1 MDYSAIIEAAVE
13 VLSCDVPLKERIA
26 ARVKHVIVDE
36 YQDLNPIQEAV
47 VWLLHELGAK
57 VCVVG
62 DDDQTIYQWRG
73 SSVQGILT
81 FAKRYPAVTTVKLEE
96 NFRSSTGIVETA
108 RPFIEQNTE
117 RLQKKM
123 QPTNAQDFE
132 EGDIVA
138 LSFADPDQEA
148 AYIAQSLQA
157 LRGVAIKEPT
167 KDDPDHRRGISWSD
181 MAILLRSVRANGEPI
196 TRALDAAGIP
206 YVVAGMNNLFGTPKR
221 RRRDNCSTSWQT
233 ELASMPLH

>member
-1 MDYSAIIEAAVE
+1 
-13 VLSCDVPLKERIA
+13 
-26 ARVKHVIVDE
+26 
-36 YQDLNPIQEAV
+36 
-47 VWLLHELGAK
+47 
-57 VCVVG
+57 
-62 DDDQTIYQWRG
+62 
-73 SSVQGILT
+73 LT
-81 FAKRYPAVTTVKLEE
+81 FEKRYPTVTTVKLEE
-96 NFRSSTGIVETA
+96 NFRSSKGIVETA

-148 AYIAQSLQA
+148 AYVAQNLQA
-157 LRGVAIKEPT
+157 LRGIAIKEPT
-167 KDDPDHRRGISWSD
+167 KDDPDHVRGISWSD

-206 YVVAGMNNLFGTPKR
+206 YVVAGMNNLFGTPEAEASR
-221 RRRDNCSTSWQT
+221 QLFYFMANRPTVDAAALEGIW
-233 ELASMPLH
+233 LAAGLGLDAASVKKAI